1 MIRFRCTKEIRTVMN
16 RNRHT
21 GTARREKNADQPK
34 TIPYTSSFT
43 VKRSDELLA
52 FLLARFEGK
61 LSRNSVKK
69 LLSDRKVLVNGSMT
83 TQFNYPL
90 AKDDEV
96 RIAKNPVRTAPVR
109 RQAAETKQIP
119 SIRPYIVYE
128 DGEFLVIDKPAG
140 LLSVESDKDP
150 MCAYTMAVEY
160 LKQKDARSRPYI
172 LHRIDKETSGVL
184 VFAKDIKIHSMLRM
198 HWNEDITLREYYAV
212 VEGVME
218 EESGTMISWL
228 RENENHI
235 VYVSKD
241 RRGKKAV
248 TNYETVKSNG
258 ERSLL
263 RVTIDTGRKNQI
275 RVQMNEANHPIL
287 GDDKY
292 GLVPSPTGR
301 LYLHASA
308 LEFIHPVTKKPMR
321 FSAPV
326 PKEFNTAVSK
336 RR

>member
-1 MIRFRCTKEIRTVMN
+1 MKTTSRKKPNPKKTNER
-16 RNRHT
+16 
-21 GTARREKNADQPK
+21 PK
-34 TIPYTSSFT
+34 TIPVTHTFI
-43 VKRSDELLA
+43 VKRSDELLN

-69 LLSDRKVLVNGSMT
+69 LLSDRKVLINGSMT

-96 RIAKNPVRTAPVR
+96 KIAKNPVRTAPVR
-109 RQAAETKQIP
+109 KNAPQAAVP
-119 SIRPYIVYE
+119 SIKPYIIYE
-128 DGEFLVIDKPAG
+128 DDEFLAINKPAG

-150 MCAYTMAVEY
+150 NCAYAMAAAY

-184 VFAKDIKIHSMLRM
+184 IFAKDIRIHSMLRM

-212 VEGVME
+212 IQGAME
-218 EESGTMISWL
+218 EPSGQIVSFL
-228 RENENHI
+228 KENANHL

-241 RRGKKAV
+241 PRGKKAV
-248 TNYETVKSNG
+248 TNYEVEKSND
-258 ERSLL
+258 RYSLL
-263 RVTIDTGRKNQI
+263 KINIETGRKNQI
-275 RVQMNEANHPIL
+275 RVQLNAQNHPIL

-292 GLVPSPTGR
+292 GLVPSPINR
-301 LYLHASA
+301 LCLHASA

-321 FSAPV
+321 FYAPV
-326 PKEFNTAVSK
+326 PNEFRQLVK
-336 RR
+336 